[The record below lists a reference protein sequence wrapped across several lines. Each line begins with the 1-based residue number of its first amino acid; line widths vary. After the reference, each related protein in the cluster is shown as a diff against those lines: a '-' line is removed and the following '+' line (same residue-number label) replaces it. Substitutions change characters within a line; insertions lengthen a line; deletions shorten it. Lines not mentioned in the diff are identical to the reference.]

1 MRELLR
7 DGANPES
14 LQRAFELGVDFR
26 TTERI
31 AWRGRVYPADTLMS
45 SRDLFDEP
53 LHGRY
58 GWIIIEHDDGKTS
71 CRIVL
76 DIQNAYEDFFE
87 GEIKGVKAC
96 KESDICREAARAQ
109 GILDKFIGEEVDF

>member
-7 DGANPES
+7 DGATPGA

-31 AWRGRVYPADTLMS
+31 VSGGRVYPAGTLMS
-45 SRDLFDEP
+45 SRDLFEVP
-53 LHGRY
+53 LNERY
-58 GWIIIEHDDGKTS
+58 GWIIIEHDDGKTN

-76 DIQNAYEDFFE
+76 DIRDAYEDFFE
-87 GEIKGVKAC
+87 GTIKGVKAC
-96 KESDICREAARAQ
+96 KESDICRKAERAQ
-109 GILDKFIGEEVDF
+109 GLLDDILPVNF